1 MTETVLE
8 MMIGGIAAATAAAV
22 EHMARAGV
30 PVDVTRFDVDATVG
44 SGGSAPHF
52 EAGVTVQLAPRSP
65 GIRIAGESQAS

>member
-1 MTETVLE
+1 
-8 MMIGGIAAATAAAV
+8 
-22 EHMARAGV
+22 MARAGV
-30 PVDVTRFDVDATVG
+30 PVDITRFDVDATVG